1 MDVRRRVGANIK
13 RLRLEQGLS
22 QEELA
27 DRSGLHR
34 TYLSSVE
41 RAVKNPTI
49 TVLARIADGLGT
61 PLTTLVAEWSVRMF
75 EHQFAGLGDWGRV
88 GRDLT
93 DLRQMIDAPRLTEE
107 IQRKFEVT
115 EEQIDH
121 TVFDN
126 TVFGGSEH
134 VANPLP

>member
-61 PLTTLVAEWSVRMF
+61 PLTTLVAE
-75 EHQFAGLGDWGRV
+75 
-88 GRDLT
+88 
-93 DLRQMIDAPRLTEE
+93 
-107 IQRKFEVT
+107 
-115 EEQIDH
+115 
-121 TVFDN
+121 
-126 TVFGGSEH
+126 
-134 VANPLP
+134 